1 MHNKKECTVCNSL
14 SCFSYDHPEAD
25 IYTCKKCKHSFSILK
40 EGVEENYSDEYFLIT
55 HKNWFENPNFKLF
68 EALSSIVENDDSSV
82 KVMDVG
88 CGNLDFLK
96 YLRKKYSEIDLN
108 GIDFSEQ
115 KPVLGINFIKDDFLK
130 HKNFSK
136 YDFVYSIMT
145 IEHIN
150 NINHFTQ
157 TLHSIVKPGGLL
169 IITTINQS
177 STLYLASLI
186 LRSFGIKKPF
196 QRLYSKHHLNHFSN
210 YSLQQLITLNHF
222 SIESVL
228 WHNVPLK
235 SLDIPASNFFAKKI
249 LTIFVILL
257 FLLGK
262 LFNRTY
268 SQTVIAKR
276 VS

>member
-1 MHNKKECTVCNSL
+1 
-14 SCFSYDHPEAD
+14 
-25 IYTCKKCKHSFSILK
+25 
-40 EGVEENYSDEYFLIT
+40 
-55 HKNWFENPNFKLF
+55 
-68 EALSSIVENDDSSV
+68 
-82 KVMDVG
+82 MDVG

-177 STLYLASLI
+177 STFILLHCYLEVLE
-186 LRSFGIKKPF
+186 LKKPF

-210 YSLQQLITLNHF
+210 YSLQKLIKLNHF
-222 SIESVL
+222 IIESVL

-262 LFNRTY
+262 LFNRLIPRPL
-268 SQTVIAKR
+268 SLKELAE
-276 VS
+276 